1 MNIPAH
7 IDAFE
12 LVRQKIPAAIDEL
25 SLIDLHGIMPL
36 LESRYRQGNAEHRND
51 WVHQSPAWFD
61 NERAQEIADAI
72 LYGAMRMV
80 IEDAEGS

>member
-1 MNIPAH
+1 MIVPAH
-7 IDAFE
+7 IDPWE
-12 LVRQKIPAAIDEL
+12 LIRQKIPAAIDEL

-36 LESRYRQGNAEHRND
+36 LESRFREGNREHDND

-80 IEDAEGS
+80 IEDAEGA